1 MGMNPNR
8 RAPAALTNKEIP
20 MKKGT
25 KSLKL
30 KLTRDTLS
38 QLDKSE
44 LSAAEGRGT
53 ANTLTAC
60 TGFENSGCPHSCLC

>member
-1 MGMNPNR
+1 
-8 RAPAALTNKEIP
+8 

-30 KLTRDTLS
+30 KLTRDTLRL
-38 QLDKSE
+38 LDKSE
-44 LSAAEGRGT
+44 LTVAEGRGT
-53 ANTLTAC
+53 NNTLSAC